1 MATVS
6 SLTVKIGANISE
18 LQTAMKRVSTS
29 VQQAGRRMTSLGR
42 TISTRVTAPLTAL
55 AAVSV
60 RAFGEQ
66 EKAELRLR
74 AALQANG
81 RQVDQL
87 FQKYNQFAQQMQAI
101 TVIGDETTL
110 AMLAQAESLGLTG
123 DAAERAVRNSIAMQ
137 SAFGVNAESALRY
150 TAALEQG
157 NATMLTRYIP
167 TLRDIEDESE
177 RAAKAQEVLGRAFS
191 AAEAEGQSVSGM
203 FVRLKNAVGDAL
215 EDIGESVSEA
225 FNFQEVIPRAI
236 ERVNELRDTFQ
247 RLSAEARRR
256 IILITAAI
264 AGIGPALVA
273 VGVTVTALGAVIGAL
288 TSPIAVVIGAIGA
301 MGAAFIHV
309 HQNWEAVKERI
320 SDLAWLQNLLI
331 DMVQLVNKLNPF
343 QMLIDSYNFLA
354 RRLGMDE
361 IQTSF
366 NENLDS
372 MRMEVGQFE
381 HEFSSFTDSVL
392 GFIDDMSGV
401 DLAEMFR
408 LGEMPEMTNFED
420 TNAGAFQEEL
430 EAIDRAMEDI
440 LGDGVDT
447 THRLTEGFQEAE
459 VAGRSMGEG
468 IAETF
473 SRALFFG
480 QKLSDTV
487 NNLLRQF
494 ASQAFVAGI
503 GALAGGGG
511 FSLAGVVGS
520 VFGVNDAMITSRG
533 DVVKF
538 HPDDNILAMK
548 DFSNMGGGASAGDM
562 ERAFST
568 ALGKFASRLGPD
580 EVWVLNQRGA
590 QLRGRLG

>member
-1 MATVS
+1 MQVS
-6 SLTVKIGANISE
+6 NLTVKIGADIRE
-18 LQTAMKRVSTS
+18 LQSAMKRVSQS

-60 RAFGEQ
+60 RAFGVQEQ
-66 EKAELRLR
+66 AEMRLR

-101 TVIGDETTL
+101 TVVGDEATL
-110 AMLAQAESLGLTG
+110 SMLQQAESMGITG
-123 DAAERAVRNSIAMQ
+123 DAAERAVRNAIALAASQDM
-137 SAFGVNAESALRY
+137 SAESAIRY

-157 NATMLTRYIP
+157 NATMLSRYLP
-167 TLRDIEDESE
+167 TLRDIDDETE
-177 RAAKAQEVLGRAFS
+177 RAAKAQELLANAFS
-191 AAEAEGQSVSGM
+191 VAEAEGQSVSGM
-203 FVRLKNAVGDAL
+203 FSRLRNAVGDAL
-215 EDIGESVSEA
+215 EDIGEAVSEA

-236 ERVNELRDTFQ
+236 ARVNELRDTFE
-247 RLSAEARRR
+247 RLSSQTRRR
-256 IILITAAI
+256 IVLITAAI

-273 VGVTVTALGAVIGAL
+273 VGFTVISLGAVIGAL
-288 TSPIAVVIGAIGA
+288 TTPIALVIGSIGGIA
-301 MGAAFIHV
+301 LAFQFVNRNLDAFKGAFQITMVLIKNMVVQEVADMVEALSAWVQFLPGMTEATMVQVRAGVLSMTDPIPFVTAEFQSFGEFMSSMG
-309 HQNWEAVKERI
+309 N
-320 SDLAWLQNLLI
+320 DLI
-331 DMVQLVNKLNPF
+331 DM
-343 QMLIDSYNFLA
+343 
-354 RRLGMDE
+354 
-361 IQTSF
+361 
-366 NENLDS
+366 
-372 MRMEVGQFE
+372 FE
-381 HEFSSFTDSVL
+381 EMA
-392 GFIDDMSGV
+392 GF
-401 DLAEMFR
+401 DLRGMFR
-408 LGEMPEMTNFED
+408 LGEMPEMPNFQE

-430 EAIDRAMEDI
+430 EAVDRAMEGI
-440 LGDGVDT
+440 LTDGVDT

-480 QKLSDTV
+480 QRLSDTV

-562 ERAFST
+562 ERAFSS

>member
-247 RLSAEARRR
+247 RLSSETRRR

-320 SDLAWLQNLLI
+320 SDLAWLNNLLI

-372 MRMEVGQFE
+372 MRMEVGEFE

-408 LGEMPEMTNFED
+408 LGEMPEMLNFEE

-430 EAIDRAMEDI
+430 EAVDRAMEGI
-440 LGDGVDT
+440 LTDGVDT

-480 QKLSDTV
+480 QRLSDTV

>member
-191 AAEAEGQSVSGM
+191 AAEAEGQSVAGM

-215 EDIGESVSEA
+215 EDVGEAVSEA

-236 ERVNELRDTFQ
+236 ARVNELRDTFQ
-247 RLSAEARRR
+247 RLSSETRRR

-288 TSPIAVVIGAIGA
+288 TSPVAVVIGAIGA

-320 SDLAWLQNLLI
+320 SDLAWLNNLLI

-372 MRMEVGQFE
+372 MRMEVGEFE

-392 GFIDDMSGV
+392 GFIDDMTGV
-401 DLAEMFR
+401 DLAGMFR
-408 LGEMPEMTNFED
+408 LGEMPEMPNFQE

-430 EAIDRAMEDI
+430 EAVDRAMEGI
-440 LGDGVDT
+440 LTDGVDT

-480 QKLSDTV
+480 QRLSDTV

-494 ASQAFVAGI
+494 ASQSFVAGI